1 MIHVPLMSEI
11 SHWISATPPKRAVV
25 VPDQTSPW
33 RSDIDGLRGLAVLS
47 LLAVHMVPQWGHGS
61 GLVGLDMFFVISGF
75 LITSRLMSAHAG
87 GHINLPAFYARR
99 IQRIVPSLCLV
110 LLFCVAFSWLF
121 TSPEAAHQFG
131 KHIVS
136 ATLFAS
142 NFMFWRD
149 AVTPGFGSDGTPLF
163 HLWALAFL
171 VQFCF
176 VWPMVMAWLLR
187 SGRSVVGWV
196 GALMICSLALNFTL
210 IQSNPDTSFLLL
222 PSRAWELMVGAL
234 LACLTAKGGAGPVAW
249 IQSRLVR
256 SPLAQQHASN
266 VVAWSGVGLLGASLW
281 LITSSVNLPGW
292 WALLPTL
299 GTFALLASGPEAAV
313 NRCLLSHPILRFY
326 GGISYPL
333 YLWHWPLLSFP
344 VVMGV
349 PLTQEL
355 RITILIASVVLAALT
370 CELVEKPAR
379 SVGPARYVPFALI
392 GALVATGA
400 LGWLLMHP
408 DWLAWADIA
417 RVQHE

>member
-1 MIHVPLMSEI
+1 MIRVPLMSEL
-11 SHWISATPPKRAVV
+11 SHWISATPPKRALV

-47 LLAVHMVPQWGHGS
+47 LMAVHMVPQWGHGG

-75 LITSRLMSAHAG
+75 LITGRLLSFQAG
-87 GHINLPAFYARR
+87 GPINLPAFYARR
-99 IQRIVPSLCLV
+99 IQRIVPSLVPV
-110 LLFCVAFSWLF
+110 LLFCVVFSWLF

-149 AVTPGFGSDGTPLF
+149 AMTPAFSSEGTPLF

-171 VQFCF
+171 VQFCC

-196 GALMICSLALNFTL
+196 GALLICSLILNLTL
-210 IQSNPDTSFLLL
+210 NESNPDAAFLLL

-234 LACLTAKGGAGPVAW
+234 LACLTAKGGGGPVAW
-249 IQSRLVR
+249 IQTRPVR

-266 VVAWSGVGLLGASLW
+266 VLAWSGVGLLGASLW
-281 LITSSVNLPGW
+281 LITSSVQVPGW

-344 VVMGV
+344 AVMGV

-355 RITILIASVVLAALT
+355 RITILITSVVLAALT

-379 SVGPARYVPFALI
+379 SVGPARYAPFALV
-392 GALVATGA
+392 GALLATGA

-408 DWLAWADIA
+408 DWLAWTGLA
-417 RVQHE
+417 RAQHE

>member
-1 MIHVPLMSEI
+1 MIRVPLMSEI
-11 SHWISATPPKRAVV
+11 SRWISADPPKRAVL
-25 VPDQTSPW
+25 VPDQASPL
-33 RSDIDGLRGLAVLS
+33 RSDIEGLRGLAVLA
-47 LLAVHMVPQWGHGS
+47 LVAVHMFPQWGRGG

-75 LITSRLMSAHAG
+75 LITRSLLSVHAG
-87 GHINLPAFYARR
+87 GPIDLPAFYARR
-99 IQRIVPSLCLV
+99 IQRIVPSLVPV

-121 TSPEAAHQFG
+121 TSPEAANQFG

-149 AVTPGFGSDGTPLF
+149 ALTPAFNPEGTPLF

-171 VQFCF
+171 TQFCL

-196 GALMICSLALNFTL
+196 GALLICSLILNFTL
-210 IQSNPDTSFLLL
+210 IASNSDAALLLL
-222 PSRAWELMVGAL
+222 PSRAWELMGGAL
-234 LACLTAKGGAGPVAW
+234 LACLTAKSADGPVAW
-249 IQSRLVR
+249 IQTRLVR
-256 SPLAQQHASN
+256 SQLAQQHASN

-281 LITSSVNLPGW
+281 LITSSVQVPSW

-299 GTFALLASGPEAAV
+299 GTFALLASGPEATV

-349 PLTQEL
+349 ALTQEL
-355 RITILIASVVLAALT
+355 RITILITSVVLAALT

-379 SVGPARYVPFALI
+379 SVGPARYAHFALV
-392 GALVATGA
+392 GALLATGA

-408 DWLAWADIA
+408 DWLAWTYVA
-417 RVQHE
+417 RVPHE